1 MACFE
6 PVCEREVASIGGRSR
21 RLHRPRGF
29 REDPGAP
36 HRFPSH
42 AFAHTNLRG
51 FIRTILSTQACAVQ
65 LNRTDDE
72 FWIADQPNG
81 YQHTGLWGSEHGPRG
96 VENEGASWNTSEL
109 SAFTVL
115 AQTESDFQETV
126 KFATK
131 HNLRLVVKATGH
143 DWYGRSYAPG
153 SLVLWTHQRKE
164 ITWHDAFVPA
174 GATSKGV
181 PAVTVESGVQ
191 FSDLYP
197 AAQMTPYPN
206 DPVGRMS
213 IVMGG
218 TCDSVGV
225 GGCWLGGCYGP
236 FTKLFGNGAVNLLEA
251 NVVLANGTL
260 VTCSESQH
268 PDLFWT
274 LRGGGGGNTGVV
286 TQFTARTHP
295 APQYTISSGFNCRGK
310 DMAGFAA
317 CAKHV
322 LKSSSAAMSWS
333 SAPGVQDCGGGG
345 PSFDAGSFSAGFGCG
360 LQWEG
365 DANRTAK
372 LYDPLVAWCEQPA
385 QKALQLTCSSYSS
398 INWKQ
403 SDYTSPTDRKYPTPE
418 YPDLHWMPW
427 IELKPDR
434 EISTRMLGSLT
445 KYFPMAVRF
454 KLCRCALLG
463 QVELEAWRV
472 DVAGRHGHG
481 ERPRVYNRRSYQ
493 DRCDLAEHVRLVA
506 FHELHY
512 GCKGSVWN
520 AGCDWY
526 ACGICAAVLSA
537 PKAKYDVLCS
547 RGLTAGDVML
557 QWRGSTTQPKIPS
570 C

>member
-1 MACFE
+1 MSRRIACWCCIAVADAAAAATTARGVAAQVDLPGSLHVARMTQHSNCRCLPLDPCWPSSSEWLDFNQSVHGRLRTSVDEVGACIGPRGTEKSEACF
-6 PVCEREVASIGGRSR
+6 A
-21 RLHRPRGF
+21 
-29 REDPGAP
+29 
-36 HRFPSH
+36 
-42 AFAHTNLRG
+42 
-51 FIRTILSTQACAVQ
+51 Q

-72 FWIADQPNG
+72 FWIADQPAG
-81 YQHTGLWGSEHGPRG
+81 YQHTGLWGSEHALRGP
-96 VENEGASWNTSEL
+96 ENEGASWNTSQL

-115 AQTESDFQETV
+115 AHTESDFQATV
-126 KFATK
+126 RFAAK

-153 SLVLWTHQRKE
+153 SLVLWTHLRKK
-164 ITWHDAFVPA
+164 ITWHDTFVPA
-174 GATSKGV
+174 SAAGKGV

-197 AAQMTPYPN
+197 AAQTTPYPN
-206 DPVGRMS
+206 DPAGRMS

-236 FTKLFGNGAVNLLEA
+236 FTKLFGNGAINLLEA

-260 VTCSESQH
+260 VTCSESQY

-295 APQYTISSGFNCRGK
+295 APQYTISSGFSCRGK
-310 DMAGFAA
+310 DMAGFDA

-322 LKSSSAAMSWS
+322 LKSSSEAMYWS

-345 PSFDAGSFSAGFGCG
+345 PQFSSGSFSAGFSCG

-365 DANRTAK
+365 DANRTAR
-372 LYDPLVAWCEQPA
+372 LYGPLVAWCEQPA
-385 QKALQLTCSSYSS
+385 QKALGLSCTSHSQ

-403 SDYTSPTDRKYPTPE
+403 SDYTSPADRKYPTPE
-418 YPDLHWMPW
+418 YPNLRYMPW

-445 KYFPMAVRF
+445 KYFPMAVCPRQLLSF
-454 KLCRCALLG
+454 RCCVSREQSL
-463 QVELEAWRV
+463 
-472 DVAGRHGHG
+472 
-481 ERPRVYNRRSYQ
+481 
-493 DRCDLAEHVRLVA
+493 
-506 FHELHY
+506 ELHH
-512 GCKGSVWN
+512 
-520 AGCDWY
+520 
-526 ACGICAAVLSA
+526 
-537 PKAKYDVLCS
+537 
-547 RGLTAGDVML
+547 
-557 QWRGSTTQPKIPS
+557 
-570 C
+570 